1 MATLCFKW
9 GLNQI
14 FEKPQATYGNWR
26 LTRLF
31 LPRVKGIKWL
41 ICVGP
46 SPGGSSWSSHS
57 RSWTVRVTLIHTS
70 SAGCWQALFSKPA
83 GAGRWGGYIGFVFP
97 LDSIWHLY
105 NLGTCLICD
114 LWALGE
120 PTQNV
125 SLLRDLTFGNFYP
138 RTRVELPQSTEAP
151 QEETGPSSFYWT
163 PAVCCALFR
172 APCMCWHSYLCN
184 IRMRWSLSSSAF
196 KRWGYWGTRS
206 EVSCP
211 RADS

>member
-26 LTRLF
+26 HTRLF
-31 LPRVKGIKWL
+31 LPWVKGIKWL

-57 RSWTVRVTLIHTS
+57 RSWTVRVTLMHTS
-70 SAGCWQALFSKPA
+70 SAGCWQALLLKLA

-97 LDSIWHLY
+97 LDSMWHLY

-125 SLLRDLTFGNFYP
+125 SLLRPHVCLETSTRVHAWNFHKAQKLPKRKLVPAPFTEHLLCAVHCFVHLVCVDTLTFATFLWDD
-138 RTRVELPQSTEAP
+138 R
-151 QEETGPSSFYWT
+151 
-163 PAVCCALFR
+163 
-172 APCMCWHSYLCN
+172 
-184 IRMRWSLSSSAF
+184 
-196 KRWGYWGTRS
+196 
-206 EVSCP
+206 
-211 RADS
+211 